1 VNAAATD
8 RIRIVVAD
16 DHPMFRAG
24 VVASLAAQPD
34 IEVVGEGASAPEA
47 VSLVA
52 QHSPDVALLDIAMP
66 GGGLSAA
73 RDISAASPATRVVML
88 TVSEDEDDLL
98 AAMKAGASGYV
109 LKGAAASEL
118 VNVLRTVNAGE
129 VYVAPGLAWGLL
141 REMSRPR
148 SAPLDEL
155 SAREHEVLELVAA
168 GLSNQEIGDR
178 LSLAEKTIKHYM
190 TSILSKLRVRSRV
203 EAALLAYREGM
214 APPVSEPRDE
224 GRE

>member
-1 VNAAATD
+1 MSEPAAAGA
-8 RIRIVVAD
+8 IRILVAD

-24 VVASLAAQPD
+24 VVSSLAAQPD
-34 IEVVGEGASAPEA
+34 MVVVGEGSSADEA
-47 VSLVA
+47 LRLA
-52 QHSPDVALLDIAMP
+52 EQLQPDICLLDIAMP
-66 GGGLSAA
+66 GGGHAAA
-73 RDISAASPATRVVML
+73 RSITAALPQTRVVML

-118 VNVLRTVNAGE
+118 IGVLRTVNAGE
-129 VYVAPGLAWGLL
+129 VYVAPTLAWGLL

-155 SAREHEVLELVAA
+155 TTREREVLELVAA

-178 LSLAEKTIKHYM
+178 LGLAEKTIKHYM

-203 EAALLAYREGM
+203 EAALLAYRQGIT
-214 APPVSEPRDE
+214 PPVGADGEED
-224 GRE
+224 